1 MTTTRSK
8 RLGIFGGTF
17 DPIHVGHLV
26 AAVNA
31 RVEADLDELLL
42 VVSNS
47 PWQKEG
53 SRSITPAE
61 MRYLLVE
68 DAVKG
73 VDGLRASDIEIK
85 RGGSSYTIDTVEELV
100 SHDPEVEVVLVVGAD
115 AAAGLST
122 WHRFLELSRMVELVV
137 VNRPGAFV
145 EPSSLARWSA
155 SFVEVPSLAVSS
167 TEIRQRVADG
177 RPLDFLV
184 SRHTIEFIARNRLYR

>member
-1 MTTTRSK
+1 MDNAK
-8 RLGIFGGTF
+8 RRIGIFGGTF

-31 RVEADLDELLL
+31 RAEARLDELLL

-53 SRSITPAE
+53 SRAITPAE
-61 MRYLLVE
+61 MRFLLVE
-68 DAVKG
+68 DAVRG
-73 VDGLRASDIEIK
+73 VEGLRASDMEIQ
-85 RGGSSYTIDTVEELV
+85 RGGSSYTIDTVIELTG
-100 SHDPEVEVVLVVGAD
+100 SDPSIEVVLVVGAD

-122 WHRFLELSRMVELVV
+122 WHRYSELSKMVDLVV

-145 EPSSLARWSA
+145 EPSSLAEWKVT
-155 SFVEVPSLAVSS
+155 FVEVPSLAVSS
-167 TEIRQRVADG
+167 TEIRQRSADG

-184 SRHTIEFIARNRLYR
+184 SRHTIDFIAKHQLYR

>member
-1 MTTTRSK
+1 VIIAR
-8 RLGIFGGTF
+8 RRRIGIFGGTF

-31 RVEADLDELLL
+31 RVAADLDELLL

-53 SRSITPAE
+53 SRAITPAE
-61 MRYLLVE
+61 MRFLLVK
-68 DAVKG
+68 DAVLG
-73 VDGLRASDIEIK
+73 VDGLSASDIEIR
-85 RGGSSYTIDTVEELV
+85 RGGSSFTIDTVEELNEA
-100 SHDPEVEVVLVVGAD
+100 DPEVEVVLVVGAD
-115 AAAGLST
+115 AAAGLTT
-122 WHRFLELSRMVELVV
+122 WHRYEELAKRVELVV

-145 EPSSLARWSA
+145 EPATLSDWSV

-184 SRHTIEFIARNRLYR
+184 SRHTIEFIASNHLYR

>member
-1 MTTTRSK
+1 MDNAK
-8 RLGIFGGTF
+8 RRIGIFGGTF

-31 RVEADLDELLL
+31 RAEARLDELLL

-53 SRSITPAE
+53 SRAITPAE
-61 MRYLLVE
+61 MRFLLVE
-68 DAVKG
+68 DAVRG
-73 VDGLRASDIEIK
+73 VEGLRASDMEIQ
-85 RGGSSYTIDTVEELV
+85 RGCSSYTIDTVIELTG
-100 SHDPEVEVVLVVGAD
+100 SDPSIEVVLVVGAD

-122 WHRFLELSRMVELVV
+122 WHRYSELSKMVDLVV

-145 EPSSLARWSA
+145 EPSSLAEWKVT
-155 SFVEVPSLAVSS
+155 FVEVPSLAVSS
-167 TEIRQRVADG
+167 TEIRQRSADG

-184 SRHTIEFIARNRLYR
+184 SRHTIDFIAKHQLYR